1 MATRSIPPLL
11 ADGGDMTVMRFV
23 ASHAFG
29 KISVM
34 LPEGVEAEESDLD
47 QAYSYKLRGGE
58 VPPFGRRFIRAD
70 LDIDAENVTSTV
82 EEVLD
87 DVTNRTAGEALF
99 QRDFTR
105 AALGRLQL
113 GVDFNVGDLVPVRRW
128 GRILENQLVTAADD
142 LSTPDDPFGVRIHV
156 GGQLIREPA
165 PLAQKNRDIA
175 REIAQERKERLAQ
188 VKAVD
193 QKATNAQST
202 ADAAKQESSA
212 AKLAADK
219 AITENV
225 VQYAVGDSA
234 ETAPESGWSSS
245 TPAREVGQY
254 IWFRAVVTY
263 GDGQTK
269 ITAPALLTG
278 DAGAPGGT
286 TYLHVAYATSED
298 GAEGFS
304 TTDPAGKTYI
314 GTYTDFV
321 EADSTDHTKY
331 TWVLIKGADGD
342 HGIGVKSTVV
352 EYQESASGTASP
364 SGVWS
369 SNIPAVA
376 AGRFLWTR
384 VTQTMDDGAQAIS
397 YSVARQGADG
407 DPGDPGDDGRSVT
420 STTIHYA
427 QSSSGTEIPAANQ
440 WTTSPPT
447 PVQGK
452 YNWVRTTWGYSDS
465 TVSVGY
471 SVSYLGTDGEPG
483 NGVADAIISYQASQ
497 SGVTPPTGAWLD
509 EIPTLSE
516 GDWLWTRTVWTLDD
530 GQTKTAY
537 SVAYVGE
544 DGKPGDD
551 GVGIVAVVPWWRY
564 QLKTDPAPV
573 KPSGEIP
580 AGWVN
585 VEPEYVPNRYL
596 WQTLQVEFSN
606 GIFTFSEPS
615 RVASFLAADAAVEKA
630 NAINQ
635 ALTGTINGDLAEAL
649 GDSSTAIGE
658 VAAAAKRADDWT
670 VENQQAF
677 NEAVAL
683 SEAAQEQ
690 VNDINEIAWQTQAQR
705 NQLQTEIDQAQN
717 TTARLA
723 FPHLSITPAD
733 SSGRP
738 YWSYGGASTSN
749 TPDGSYVSGD
759 PSTFSWAIDSVFPGS
774 TVDDAYF
781 YVTPNIDLKV
791 GHSSYKWNIA
801 GTSTIGVAYI
811 GFVDEAGN
819 NAVEAWKDGS
829 TTTGEWFTTSEASAP
844 TVKSEWMS
852 GNHVFR
858 IKPGV
863 TKVRPTVRVLER
875 TSINGLDISAWFPV
889 REDLDKMQFDFQE
902 SMANRVR
909 PLETTSRDYG
919 QRLEVLEAGETWRH
933 LGARRGRFV
942 RDTGYVNIS
951 WPSSKRA
958 TVNWAAGDNFDITF
972 EINYENNTSI
982 KDSFNTLDDYPGEWG
997 VSLGSDTGTTNIR
1010 SASATYFRK
1019 PGVGKTLAQSVA
1031 SQIIPASTYF
1041 NPVNTS
1047 GGAFGWNATY
1057 AGKHSVH
1064 LQVDWAAATYDYQ
1077 YAIAVFVNG
1086 VNVKELV
1093 QRGLGPVKFWEDG
1106 RRTQTLEWEGNLAVG
1121 DQVRL
1126 RIQSTSNPSSPDAKQ
1141 RRMSASG
1148 SIFWIE
1154 K

>member
-1 MATRSIPPLL
+1 MATRPIPPLL

-29 KISVM
+29 KISVT
-34 LPEGVEAEESDLD
+34 LPDGVETEESDLD
-47 QAYSYKLRGGE
+47 QAYSYKLRAGE

-70 LDIDAENVTSTV
+70 LDIDAENITSTV
-82 EEVLD
+82 EDVLD

-105 AALGRLQL
+105 AALGRLEL

-193 QKATNAQST
+193 QKATDAKST
-202 ADAAKQESSA
+202 ADAAKAESAA

-219 AITENV
+219 AITENT

-234 ETAPESGWSSS
+234 ETAPENGWSSS
-245 TPAREVGQY
+245 TPVRQPGEFV
-254 IWFRAVVTY
+254 WFRAVVTY

-269 ITAPALLTG
+269 TTAPALLTG

-286 TYLHVAYATSED
+286 TYLHVAYATSAD
-298 GAEGFS
+298 GSSGFS

-331 TWVLIKGADGD
+331 AWVLIKGADGD
-342 HGIGVKSTVV
+342 PGIGVKSTVV

-369 SNIPAVA
+369 ADVPAVA

-384 VTQTMDDGAQAIS
+384 VTQTMDDGAQTIS

-407 DPGDPGDDGRSVT
+407 DDGRSVT
-420 STTIHYA
+420 STTMHYA

-440 WTTSPPT
+440 WTTSPPE

-483 NGVADAIISYQASQ
+483 NGVADAVITYQISQ
-497 SGVTPPTGAWLD
+497 SGVTPPTGAWME
-509 EIPTLSE
+509 EIPALSE
-516 GDWLWTRTVWTLDD
+516 GDWLWTRTIWTLDD
-530 GQTKTAY
+530 GQAKTAY
-537 SVAYVGE
+537 SVAHVGE
-544 DGKPGDD
+544 DGKPGDE

-564 QLKTDPAPV
+564 QLKTDDAPET
-573 KPSGEIP
+573 PEGEIP

-585 VEPEYVPNRYL
+585 VEPEYLPNRYL

-606 GIFTFSEPS
+606 GEYSFSAPS

-630 NAINQ
+630 NAINE
-635 ALTGTINGDLAEAL
+635 ALTGTIDGDLSEAL

-690 VNDINEIAWQTQAQR
+690 VNDVNEIAWQTQAER
-705 NQLQTEIDQAQN
+705 NALQAEIDEAQN

-733 SSGRP
+733 SDGRP
-738 YWSYGGASTSN
+738 YWSYGGARTSN
-749 TPDGSYVSGD
+749 TPDGSYVTGD
-759 PSTFSWAIDSVFPGS
+759 PSTFSWVIDSVFPGS

-811 GFVDEAGN
+811 GFVDEAGD

-909 PLETTSRDYG
+909 PLETTSRDHE

-933 LGARRGRFV
+933 LGARRGRLV

-951 WPSSKRA
+951 WPSDKRA
-958 TVNWAAGDNFDITF
+958 TVNWAAGQNFDVIF
-972 EINYENNTSI
+972 RINYENNTVI
-982 KDSFNTLDDYPGEWG
+982 EDAFNTLDDFPGEWG
-997 VSLGSDTGTTNIR
+997 ATLGNDSGTTNIR
-1010 SASATYFRK
+1010 SASASYFRK
-1019 PGVGKTLAQSVA
+1019 PGVGHTLTQNVA
-1031 SQIIPASTYF
+1031 SQIIPASTWYT
-1041 NPVNTS
+1041 PANTA

-1057 AGKHSVH
+1057 AGKHRVSM
-1064 LQVDWAAATYDYQ
+1064 QVDWAAATYDYE
-1077 YAIAVFVNG
+1077 YSIAVFVNG
-1086 VNVKELV
+1086 VNRKDLV
-1093 QRGLGPVKFWEDG
+1093 QRGLGPIKFWHDG

-1126 RIQSTSNPSSPDAKQ
+1126 RIRSTSNPTTTDASQ
-1141 RRMSASG
+1141 RRMSATG